1 MKKYLITLLT
11 LIVTLPALT
20 QAAVRAWVN
29 QNTVYEGDPVTLT
42 IEVDGQS
49 APRPDLSV
57 LNKSFQV
64 LGTGTSTSVSIVNGR
79 SSSKKSWNITLKP
92 LGRGKLTIP
101 AIPVGSE
108 KTQPIV
114 VNVTDIPESV
124 KAKLRNHVI
133 LEAELDNAE
142 KPVRVQQQIGYTIRL
157 LTDDDVIS
165 GELIAPQIEDAVVEQ
180 IAADKRYQVT
190 RNGKR
195 FNVIERHY
203 VISPERSGRLNIPP
217 AQFRGKLRKPRKQ
230 QAQRRHSR
238 SPFDDFFS
246 RDDFFRDPFGDDFF
260 NDDFFA
266 GTPFGPPAQPIRTSS
281 NALSIEVLPVPKGYK
296 GKQWLPAEEVKI
308 QDSWRSHMPEF
319 KVGEPVVRSLRF
331 QIKGLAGSQ
340 IPPLDIPEPKNMRV
354 YPDPAKTETLT
365 DGETVFGVS
374 EQSITYI
381 PQHAGKIT
389 IPAIRIDWWN
399 TRSGKQESTTVPA
412 MTVEVKPGAGGKT
425 SVTPPP
431 TPAKAPAA
439 TSEKKTVNTSQSG
452 QQAAAGEGGR
462 NWWPYLTLFG
472 LIIAAGIIWR
482 LRAVGKKPA
491 AAPSEPTPQPAREKK
506 TPAVDRRIAR
516 QALQQACVRG
526 DAGEAAKRL
535 LELAR
540 AQWPDNPP
548 TSLGALAD
556 RLANGAEAV
565 RALDRHLYGAPGQR
579 WDGKALW
586 EAVQNG
592 FVEKQSEQEE
602 NTDNLQSLYPS
613 RGSG

>member
-1 MKKYLITLLT
+1 MNRILKYLIPAFLLILSAQAT
-11 LIVTLPALT
+11 
-20 QAAVRAWVN
+20 AAVRAWVN

-57 LNKSFQV
+57 LNKSFRI
-64 LGTGTSTSVSIVNGR
+64 LGTGTSTSVRVINGR

-92 LGRGKLTIP
+92 LGRGQVIIP
-101 AIPVGSE
+101 AIPVGNM
-108 KTQPIV
+108 KTQPIII
-114 VNVTDIPESV
+114 NVTDIPESV
-124 KAKLRNHVI
+124 KAKLRDHII

-165 GELIAPQIEDAVVEQ
+165 GELIAPQIKDAVVEQ
-180 IAADKRYQVT
+180 IAADKHYQVT

-195 FNVIERHY
+195 FNVVERHY
-203 VISPERSGRLNIPP
+203 VISPERSGRLDIPP

-230 QAQRRHSR
+230 QARRRHAR
-238 SPFDDFFS
+238 SPFDDFFDH
-246 RDDFFRDPFGDDFF
+246 DDFFRDPFG
-260 NDDFFA
+260 DDFFA

-281 NALSIEVLPVPKGYK
+281 NSLGIEVLPVPESYK

-308 QDSWRSHMPEF
+308 QDSWSSHLPEF

-365 DGETVFGVS
+365 DGETVYGVS

-399 TRSGKQESTTVPA
+399 TRTGKQESTSVPA
-412 MTVEVKPGAGGKT
+412 MTVDVKPGAGGKT
-425 SVTPPP
+425 SVATPPA
-431 TPAKAPAA
+431 PAKAPAA
-439 TSEKKTVNTSQSG
+439 AGKKKGAESLPAN
-452 QQAAAGEGGR
+452 QQAETGEQHGW
-462 NWWPYLTLFG
+462 NWWPYLTLLAL
-472 LIIAAGIIWR
+472 LIAGGIIGR
-482 LRAVGKKPA
+482 LLAAGKKPTA
-491 AAPSEPTPQPAREKK
+491 TPSEAAQQPAQTKK
-506 TPAVDRRIAR
+506 TPKIDRRAAK
-516 QALQQACVRG
+516 QALQQACERG
-526 DAGEAAKRL
+526 DASEAAKQL
-535 LELAR
+535 LKLAK

-548 TSLGALAD
+548 TNLGALAE
-556 RLANGAEAV
+556 RLADGAEAV
-565 RALDRHLYGAPGQR
+565 RALDRHLYGAPGQQ

-592 FVEKQSEQEE
+592 FAEKQPEQAE
-602 NTDNLQSLYPS
+602 NADGLQSLYPS
-613 RGSG
+613 QGRD